1 MFSKFF
7 IKRPIFAGV
16 ISIVIV
22 IAGLVTMKSL
32 PVAQYPEIA
41 PPTIQ
46 VSAVYPGANA
56 ETISRTVAQP
66 IEGEVNGVENMI
78 YMSSNSSNSG
88 QYSLSVT
95 FEVGTDMDVAQNLV
109 QNRVSQALSSLPEEV
124 QRQGVTTEKRS
135 SNILLFASLTSENSM
150 HDDLFLSNYATL
162 NIKDELSRI
171 KGVGGITVFGAGDY
185 SMRIWLYPDKLKA
198 RGLTS
203 TDVVNAVRE
212 QNTQVAAG
220 QIGQEPSPVDQDF
233 QFTVNMRGK
242 LNSTEEFENIIV
254 KTTPDGGMIRVRDI
268 ARVELGSQSYNIS
281 NQLNGQPSA
290 AIAVFL
296 QPEANALKV
305 AEGVKAKLDELS
317 QKFPQGMKA
326 NIPFDTT
333 TFVKSSINEVIETL
347 FISVILVFL
356 TILLFLEDWRATLI
370 PTIAIPVSLIG
381 TFAVMAAL
389 GVSINTLSL
398 FGLVLAIGIV
408 VDDAIIVVENAV
420 RNIDENNLEPRD
432 AAIKAMEEITGPVIA
447 TTLVL
452 LSVFIPTAFLGGI
465 TGQLYR
471 QFALTIATATIFSSI
486 NALTL
491 SPALCAIFLRPKNP
505 NRKHNIFTRAFNS
518 AFSKTQKGYARI
530 LTSVVRRGAIMILA
544 FIILTLGVFWRYD
557 SLPKGFVPKEDLGY
571 AMINVQLPDAA
582 SLTRTKAVVDTITKR
597 LEKVEGLENRIAIS
611 GYSIMDGAAASN
623 NAAFWLVFK
632 PWEERK
638 KAGLSMDKIMGEVS
652 KSISDIQ
659 EARILVFTPPPI
671 RGLGNAGG
679 FQMQVQDRAS
689 AGSANL
695 EKAVQN
701 IVMNANS
708 QYKLTRV
715 YSTYRA
721 NVPQLLTVL
730 DRTQAKTL
738 KIPLSNI
745 FNTLQGN
752 LGSTYV
758 NDFNQFGRNYQV
770 RAQASA
776 DYRAT
781 AEDIKKLEVR
791 NEKGE
796 MVPMGTVL
804 SVEEAVGPQIIT
816 RYNMYPS
823 ASISGQGAGFT
834 SSGEAMQIM
843 EELAKENLPSSMG
856 FEWTGM
862 SYQEKAA
869 EGNIVFIFGLA
880 VLFVYLVLCAQ
891 YESWTL
897 PLTIVLTVPLAVLG
911 TVVALSVRQMDV
923 NVYTQLGIVLLIA
936 MTCKTA
942 ILISEF
948 AKEESN
954 SGMSIVESA
963 LEASRLRFRPIL
975 MTAFTFILGVL
986 PLTYATGAGA
996 ESRRSLGT
1004 ATAGGMLSA
1013 TLLLIFF
1020 VPVFYIIIM
1029 GASEKLKN
1037 RFKKSEKVKKSEE
1050 DIV

>member
-41 PPTIQ
+41 PPTVQ

-56 ETISRTVAQP
+56 ETISLTVAQP

-88 QYSLSVT
+88 EYSLSVT

-135 SNILLFASLTSENSM
+135 SNILLFASLTSENPM
-150 HDDLFLSNYATL
+150 HDNLFLSNYATL

-212 QNTQVAAG
+212 QNIQVAAG
-220 QIGQEPSPVDQDF
+220 QVGQEPSPVDQDF

-254 KTTPDGGMIRVRDI
+254 KTTNDGGMIRVRDI
-268 ARVELGSQSYNIS
+268 AKVELGSQSYNIS

-296 QPEANALKV
+296 QPGANALKV
-305 AEGVKAKLDELS
+305 AEGVKGKIDELS
-317 QKFPQGMKA
+317 QKFPDGMKA
-326 NIPFDTT
+326 SIPFDTT
-333 TFVKSSINEVIETL
+333 TFVKSSIDEVIETL

-370 PTIAIPVSLIG
+370 PTVAIPVSLIG
-381 TFAVMAAL
+381 TFAVMAVL

-420 RNIDENNLEPRD
+420 RNIDENNLAPRD

-505 NRKHNIFTRAFNS
+505 NKRHNIFTRAFNS
-518 AFSKTQKGYARI
+518 AFGRTQKGYARI
-530 LTSVVRRGAIMILA
+530 LTSVVRRGAVMILA
-544 FIILTLGVFWRYD
+544 FIIMTLGVFWKYD

-582 SLTRTKAVVDTITKR
+582 SLTRTKEVVDKINKR

-632 PWEERK
+632 PWEVRK
-638 KAGLSMDKIMGEVS
+638 KSGLSMDKIMGEVS

-708 QYKLTRV
+708 QSKLTRV

-834 SSGEAMQIM
+834 SSGEAMLIM
-843 EELAKENLPSSMG
+843 EELANENLPSSMG

-869 EGNIVFIFGLA
+869 EGNIIFIFGLA

-911 TVVALSVRQMDV
+911 TVTALSIRQMDV

-954 SGMSIVESA
+954 SGMSLVESA

-1029 GASEKLKN
+1029 GASEKLKK
-1037 RFKKSEKVKKSEE
+1037 RFKKSEKAEE
-1050 DIV
+1050 DAV

>member
-41 PPTIQ
+41 PPTVQ

-56 ETISRTVAQP
+56 ETISLTVAQP

-88 QYSLSVT
+88 EYSLSVT

-135 SNILLFASLTSENSM
+135 SNILLFASLTSENPM
-150 HDDLFLSNYATL
+150 HDNLFLSNYATL

-212 QNTQVAAG
+212 QNIQVAAG
-220 QIGQEPSPVDQDF
+220 QVGQEPSPVDQAF

-254 KTTPDGGMIRVRDI
+254 KTTNDGGMIRVRDI
-268 ARVELGSQSYNIS
+268 AKVELGSQSYNIS

-305 AEGVKAKLDELS
+305 AEGVKGKIDELS
-317 QKFPQGMKA
+317 QKFPDGMKA
-326 NIPFDTT
+326 SIPFDTT
-333 TFVKSSINEVIETL
+333 TFVKSSIDEVIETL

-370 PTIAIPVSLIG
+370 PTVAIPVSLIG
-381 TFAVMAAL
+381 TFAVMAVL

-420 RNIDENNLEPRD
+420 RNIDENNLTPRD

-505 NRKHNIFTRAFNS
+505 NKRHNIFTRAFNS
-518 AFSKTQKGYARI
+518 AFGRTQKGYARI
-530 LTSVVRRGAIMILA
+530 LTSVVRRGAVMILA
-544 FIILTLGVFWRYD
+544 FIIMTLGVFWKYD

-582 SLTRTKAVVDTITKR
+582 SLTRTKEVVDKINKR

-638 KAGLSMDKIMGEVS
+638 KSGLSMDKIMGEVS

-708 QYKLTRV
+708 QSKLTRV

-834 SSGEAMQIM
+834 SSGEAMLIM
-843 EELAKENLPSSMG
+843 EELANENLPSSMG

-869 EGNIVFIFGLA
+869 EGNIIFIFGLA

-911 TVVALSVRQMDV
+911 TVTALSIRQMDV

-954 SGMSIVESA
+954 SGMSLVESA

-1029 GASEKLKN
+1029 GVSEKLKK
-1037 RFKKSEKVKKSEE
+1037 RFKKSEKAEE
-1050 DIV
+1050 DAV

>member
-22 IAGLVTMKSL
+22 IAGLVTLKSL

-56 ETISRTVAQP
+56 ETISLTVAQP
-66 IEGEVNGVENMI
+66 IEGEVNGVENML

-88 QYSLSVT
+88 EYSLSVT
-95 FEVGTDMDVAQNLV
+95 FQVGTDMDVAQNLV

-124 QRQGVTTEKRS
+124 QRQGVTTAKRS
-135 SNILLFASLTSENSM
+135 SNILLLASLTSDNPM
-150 HDDLFLSNYATL
+150 QDDLFLSNYATL

-203 TDVVNAVRE
+203 TDVVSAVRE

-220 QIGQEPSPVDQDF
+220 QIGQEPSPVDQNF

-242 LNSTEEFENIIV
+242 LNTTEEFENIIV
-254 KTTPDGGMIRVRDI
+254 KTTPDGGMIRVRDV
-268 ARVELGSQSYNIS
+268 ARVELGSQSYNVS
-281 NQLNGQPSA
+281 SQLNGQPSA
-290 AIAVFL
+290 AMAVFL
-296 QPEANALKV
+296 QPEANALEV
-305 AEGVKAKLDELS
+305 AESVKERIDELS
-317 QKFPQGMKA
+317 EKFPQGMKA
-326 NIPFDTT
+326 DIPFDTT
-333 TFVKSSINEVIETL
+333 TFVKSSINEVVETL

-420 RNIDENNLEPRD
+420 RNIDENGLAPRE
-432 AAIKAMEEITGPVIA
+432 AAIKAMEEITGPVVA

-505 NRKHNIFTRAFNS
+505 NKKHNIFTRGFNS
-518 AFSKTQKGYARI
+518 IFGKTQKGYAKV
-530 LTSVVRRGAIMILA
+530 LTSLVRRGAVMILA
-544 FIILTLGVFWRYD
+544 FIIITLGVFWKYD
-557 SLPKGFVPKEDLGY
+557 SLPKGFVPKEDAGY

-582 SLTRTKAVVDTITKR
+582 SLTRTKAVVNKISER
-597 LEKVEGLENRIAIS
+597 LEKVEGIENKIAIS

-623 NAAFWLVFK
+623 NAAFWIVFK
-632 PWEERK
+632 SWEERK
-638 KAGLSMDKIMGEVS
+638 KAGLDMENIIGEIS
-652 KSISDIQ
+652 KSVGDIQ

-679 FQMQVQDRAS
+679 FQMQIQDRAS

-708 QYKLTRV
+708 QSKLTRV

-770 RAQASA
+770 RAQADA
-776 DYRAT
+776 NYRAT

-791 NEKGE
+791 NENGE
-796 MVPMGTVL
+796 MIPMGTVL

-823 ASISGQGAGFT
+823 ATISGQGAGFT

-843 EELAKENLPSSMG
+843 EDLAKENLPSSMG

-911 TVVALSVRQMDV
+911 TVVALSIRQMDI

-954 SGMSIVESA
+954 SGMSLTESA

-996 ESRRSLGT
+996 ESRQSLGT

-1020 VPVFYIIIM
+1020 VPVFYIKIM
-1029 GASEKLKN
+1029 GISEK
-1037 RFKKSEKVKKSEE
+1037 FKKRVKKGEE
-1050 DIV
+1050 VREDVL

>member
-41 PPTIQ
+41 PPTVQ

-56 ETISRTVAQP
+56 ETISLTVAQP

-88 QYSLSVT
+88 EYSLSVT

-135 SNILLFASLTSENSM
+135 SNILLFASLTSENPM
-150 HDDLFLSNYATL
+150 HDNLFLSNYATL

-212 QNTQVAAG
+212 QNIQVAAG
-220 QIGQEPSPVDQDF
+220 QVGQEPSPVDQNF

-254 KTTPDGGMIRVRDI
+254 KTTNDGGMIRVRDI
-268 ARVELGSQSYNIS
+268 AKVELGSQSYNIS

-305 AEGVKAKLDELS
+305 AEGVKGKIDELS
-317 QKFPQGMKA
+317 QKFPDGMKA
-326 NIPFDTT
+326 SIPFDTT
-333 TFVKSSINEVIETL
+333 TFVKSSIDEVIETL

-370 PTIAIPVSLIG
+370 PTVAIPVSLIG
-381 TFAVMAAL
+381 TFAVMAVL

-420 RNIDENNLEPRD
+420 RNIDENNLAPRD

-505 NRKHNIFTRAFNS
+505 NKKHNIFTRAFNS
-518 AFSKTQKGYARI
+518 AFGRTQKGYARI
-530 LTSVVRRGAIMILA
+530 LTSVVRRGAVMILA
-544 FIILTLGVFWRYD
+544 FIIMTLGVFWKYD

-582 SLTRTKAVVDTITKR
+582 SLTRTKEVVDKITKR

-638 KAGLSMDKIMGEVS
+638 KSGLSMDKIMGEVS

-708 QYKLTRV
+708 QSKLTRV

-834 SSGEAMQIM
+834 SSGEAMLIM
-843 EELAKENLPSSMG
+843 EELANENLPSSMG

-869 EGNIVFIFGLA
+869 EGNIIFIFGLA

-911 TVVALSVRQMDV
+911 TVTALSIRQMDV

-954 SGMSIVESA
+954 SGMSLVESA

-1029 GASEKLKN
+1029 GASEKLKK
-1037 RFKKSEKVKKSEE
+1037 RFKKSEKAEE
-1050 DIV
+1050 DAV

>member
-41 PPTIQ
+41 PPTVQ

-56 ETISRTVAQP
+56 ETISLTVAQP

-88 QYSLSVT
+88 EYSLSVT

-135 SNILLFASLTSENSM
+135 SNILLFASLTSENPM
-150 HDDLFLSNYATL
+150 HDNLFLSNYATL

-212 QNTQVAAG
+212 QNIQVAAG
-220 QIGQEPSPVDQDF
+220 QVGQEPSPVDQDF

-254 KTTPDGGMIRVRDI
+254 KTTNDGGMIRVRDI
-268 ARVELGSQSYNIS
+268 ANVELGSQSYNIS

-305 AEGVKAKLDELS
+305 AEGVKGKIDELS
-317 QKFPQGMKA
+317 QKFPDGMKA
-326 NIPFDTT
+326 SIPFDTT
-333 TFVKSSINEVIETL
+333 TFVKSSIDEVIETL

-370 PTIAIPVSLIG
+370 PTVAIPVSLIG
-381 TFAVMAAL
+381 TFAVMAVL

-420 RNIDENNLEPRD
+420 RNIDENNLTPRD

-505 NRKHNIFTRAFNS
+505 NKKHNIFTRAFNS
-518 AFSKTQKGYARI
+518 AFGRTQKGYARI
-530 LTSVVRRGAIMILA
+530 LTSVVRRGAVMILA
-544 FIILTLGVFWRYD
+544 FIIMTLGVFWKYD

-638 KAGLSMDKIMGEVS
+638 KSGLSMDKIMGEVS

-708 QYKLTRV
+708 QSKLTRV

-834 SSGEAMQIM
+834 SSGEAMLIM
-843 EELAKENLPSSMG
+843 EELANENLPSSMG

-869 EGNIVFIFGLA
+869 EGNIIFIFGLA

-911 TVVALSVRQMDV
+911 TVTALSIRQMDV

-954 SGMSIVESA
+954 SGMSLVESA

-1020 VPVFYIIIM
+1020 VPVFYITIM
-1029 GASEKLKN
+1029 GVSKKLKK
-1037 RFKKSEKVKKSEE
+1037 RFKKSEKAEE
-1050 DIV
+1050 DAV

>member
-22 IAGLVTMKSL
+22 IAGLVTLKSL

-56 ETISRTVAQP
+56 ETISLTVAQP
-66 IEGEVNGVENMI
+66 IEGEVNGVENML

-88 QYSLSVT
+88 EYSLSVT
-95 FEVGTDMDVAQNLV
+95 FQVGTDMDVAQNLV

-124 QRQGVTTEKRS
+124 QRQGVTTAKRS
-135 SNILLFASLTSENSM
+135 SNILLLASLTSDNPM
-150 HDDLFLSNYATL
+150 QDDLFLSNYATL

-203 TDVVNAVRE
+203 KDIVSAIRE

-220 QIGQEPSPVDQDF
+220 QIGQEPSPVDQNF

-242 LNSTEEFENIIV
+242 LNTTEEFENIIV
-254 KTTPDGGMIRVRDI
+254 KTTPDGGMIRVRDV
-268 ARVELGSQSYNIS
+268 ARVELGSQSYNVS
-281 NQLNGQPSA
+281 SQLNGQPSA
-290 AIAVFL
+290 AMAVFL
-296 QPEANALKV
+296 QPEANALEV
-305 AEGVKAKLDELS
+305 AESVKERIDELS
-317 QKFPQGMKA
+317 EKFPQGMKA
-326 NIPFDTT
+326 DIPFDTT
-333 TFVKSSINEVIETL
+333 TFVKSSINEVVETL

-420 RNIDENNLEPRD
+420 RNIDENGLEPRE
-432 AAIKAMEEITGPVIA
+432 AAIKAMEEITGPVVA

-505 NRKHNIFTRAFNS
+505 NKKHNIFTRGFNS
-518 AFSKTQKGYARI
+518 IFGKTQKGYAKV
-530 LTSVVRRGAIMILA
+530 LTSLVRRGAVMILA
-544 FIILTLGVFWRYD
+544 FIIITLGVFWKYD
-557 SLPKGFVPKEDLGY
+557 SLPKGFVPKEDAGY

-582 SLTRTKAVVDTITKR
+582 SLTRTKAVVNKISER
-597 LEKVEGLENRIAIS
+597 LEKVEGIENKIAIS

-623 NAAFWLVFK
+623 NAAFWIVFK
-632 PWEERK
+632 SWEERK
-638 KAGLSMDKIMGEVS
+638 KAGLDMENIIGEIS
-652 KSISDIQ
+652 KSVGDIQ

-679 FQMQVQDRAS
+679 FQMQIQDRAS

-708 QYKLTRV
+708 QSKLTRV

-770 RAQASA
+770 RAQADA
-776 DYRAT
+776 NYRAT

-791 NEKGE
+791 NENGE
-796 MVPMGTVL
+796 MIPMGTVL

-823 ASISGQGAGFT
+823 ATISGQGAGFT

-843 EELAKENLPSSMG
+843 EDLAKENLPSSMG

-911 TVVALSVRQMDV
+911 TVVALSIRQMDI

-954 SGMSIVESA
+954 SGMSLTESA

-996 ESRRSLGT
+996 ESRQSLGT

-1020 VPVFYIIIM
+1020 VPVFYIKIM
-1029 GASEKLKN
+1029 GISEK
-1037 RFKKSEKVKKSEE
+1037 FKKRVKKGEEVSE
-1050 DIV
+1050 DVL

>member
-22 IAGLVTMKSL
+22 IAGLVTLKSL

-56 ETISRTVAQP
+56 ETISLTVAQP
-66 IEGEVNGVENMI
+66 IEGEVNGVENML

-88 QYSLSVT
+88 EYSLSVT
-95 FEVGTDMDVAQNLV
+95 FQVGTDMDVAQNLV

-124 QRQGVTTEKRS
+124 QRQGVTTAKRS
-135 SNILLFASLTSENSM
+135 SNILLLASLTSDNPM
-150 HDDLFLSNYATL
+150 QDDLFLSNYATL

-203 TDVVNAVRE
+203 TDIVSAIRE

-220 QIGQEPSPVDQDF
+220 QIGQEPSPVDQNF

-242 LNSTEEFENIIV
+242 LNTTEEFENIIV
-254 KTTPDGGMIRVRDI
+254 KTTPDGGMIRVRDV
-268 ARVELGSQSYNIS
+268 ARVELGSQSYNVS
-281 NQLNGQPSA
+281 SQLNGQPSA
-290 AIAVFL
+290 AMAVFL
-296 QPEANALKV
+296 QPEANALEV
-305 AEGVKAKLDELS
+305 AESVKERIDELS
-317 QKFPQGMKA
+317 KKFPQGMKA
-326 NIPFDTT
+326 DIPFDTT
-333 TFVKSSINEVIETL
+333 TFVKSSINEVVETL

-420 RNIDENNLEPRD
+420 RNIDENGLEPRE
-432 AAIKAMEEITGPVIA
+432 AAIKAMEEITGPVVA

-505 NRKHNIFTRAFNS
+505 NKKHNIFTRGFNS
-518 AFSKTQKGYARI
+518 IFGKTQKGYAKV
-530 LTSVVRRGAIMILA
+530 LTSLVRRGAVMILA
-544 FIILTLGVFWRYD
+544 FIIITLGVFWKYD
-557 SLPKGFVPKEDLGY
+557 SLPKGFVPKEDAGY

-582 SLTRTKAVVDTITKR
+582 SLTRTKTVVNKISER
-597 LEKVEGLENRIAIS
+597 LEKVEGIENKIAIS

-623 NAAFWLVFK
+623 NAAFWIVFK
-632 PWEERK
+632 SWEERK
-638 KAGLSMDKIMGEVS
+638 KAGLDMENIIGEIS
-652 KSISDIQ
+652 KSVGDIQ

-679 FQMQVQDRAS
+679 FQMQIQDRAS

-708 QYKLTRV
+708 QSKLTRV

-770 RAQASA
+770 RAQADA
-776 DYRAT
+776 NYRAT

-791 NEKGE
+791 NENGE
-796 MVPMGTVL
+796 MIPMGTVL

-823 ASISGQGAGFT
+823 ATISGQGAGFT

-843 EELAKENLPSSMG
+843 EDLAKENLPSSMG

-911 TVVALSVRQMDV
+911 TVVALSIRQMDI

-954 SGMSIVESA
+954 SGMSLTESA

-996 ESRRSLGT
+996 ESRQSLGT

-1020 VPVFYIIIM
+1020 VPVFYIKIM
-1029 GASEKLKN
+1029 GISEK
-1037 RFKKSEKVKKSEE
+1037 FKKRVKKGEEVSE
-1050 DIV
+1050 DVL

>member
-22 IAGLVTMKSL
+22 IAGLVTLKSL

-56 ETISRTVAQP
+56 ETISLTVAQP
-66 IEGEVNGVENMI
+66 IEGEVNGVENML

-88 QYSLSVT
+88 EYSLSVT
-95 FEVGTDMDVAQNLV
+95 FQVGTDMDVAQNLV

-124 QRQGVTTEKRS
+124 QRQGVTTAKRS
-135 SNILLFASLTSENSM
+135 SNILLLASLTSENPM
-150 HDDLFLSNYATL
+150 QDDLFLSNYATL

-203 TDVVNAVRE
+203 TDVVSAVRE

-220 QIGQEPSPVDQDF
+220 QIGQEPSPVDQNF

-242 LNSTEEFENIIV
+242 LNTTEEFENIIV
-254 KTTPDGGMIRVRDI
+254 KTTPDGGMIRVRDV
-268 ARVELGSQSYNIS
+268 ARVELGSQSYNVS
-281 NQLNGQPSA
+281 SQLNGQPSA
-290 AIAVFL
+290 AMAVFL
-296 QPEANALKV
+296 QPEANALEV
-305 AEGVKAKLDELS
+305 AESVKERIDELS
-317 QKFPQGMKA
+317 KKFPQGMKA
-326 NIPFDTT
+326 DIPFDTT
-333 TFVKSSINEVIETL
+333 TFVKSSINEVVETL

-420 RNIDENNLEPRD
+420 RNIDENGLEPRE
-432 AAIKAMEEITGPVIA
+432 AAIKAMEEITGPVVA

-505 NRKHNIFTRAFNS
+505 NKKHNIFTRGFNS
-518 AFSKTQKGYARI
+518 IFGKTQKGYAKV
-530 LTSVVRRGAIMILA
+530 LTSLVRRGAVMILA
-544 FIILTLGVFWRYD
+544 FIIITLGVFWKYD
-557 SLPKGFVPKEDLGY
+557 SLPKGFVPKEDAGY

-582 SLTRTKAVVDTITKR
+582 SLTRTKTVVNKISER
-597 LEKVEGLENRIAIS
+597 LEKVEGIENKIAIS

-623 NAAFWLVFK
+623 NAAFWIVFK
-632 PWEERK
+632 SWEERK
-638 KAGLSMDKIMGEVS
+638 KAGLDMENIIGEIS
-652 KSISDIQ
+652 KSVGDIQ

-679 FQMQVQDRAS
+679 FQMQIQDRAS

-708 QYKLTRV
+708 QSKLTRV

-770 RAQASA
+770 RAQADA
-776 DYRAT
+776 NYRAT

-791 NEKGE
+791 NENGE
-796 MVPMGTVL
+796 MIPMGTVL

-823 ASISGQGAGFT
+823 ATISGQGAGFT

-843 EELAKENLPSSMG
+843 EDLAKENLPSSMG

-911 TVVALSVRQMDV
+911 TVVALSIRQMDI

-954 SGMSIVESA
+954 SGMSLTESA

-996 ESRRSLGT
+996 ESRQSLGT

-1020 VPVFYIIIM
+1020 VPVFYIKIM
-1029 GASEKLKN
+1029 GISEK
-1037 RFKKSEKVKKSEE
+1037 FKKRVKKGEEVSE
-1050 DIV
+1050 DVL

>member
-22 IAGLVTMKSL
+22 ISGLVTLKSL

-56 ETISRTVAQP
+56 ETISLTVAQP
-66 IEGEVNGVENMI
+66 IEEEINGVENML

-88 QYSLSVT
+88 EYSLSVT
-95 FEVGTDMDVAQNLV
+95 FQVGTDMDVAQNLV

-124 QRQGVTTEKRS
+124 QRQGVTTAKRS
-135 SNILLFASLTSENSM
+135 SNILLLASLTSDNIA

-203 TDVVNAVRE
+203 TDVVSAVRE

-220 QIGQEPSPVDQDF
+220 QIGQEPSPVDQSF

-242 LNSTEEFENIIV
+242 LNTVEEFENIIV
-254 KTTPDGGMIRVRDI
+254 KTTPDGGMIRVGDI
-268 ARVELGSQSYNIS
+268 ARVELGSQSYNVS
-281 NQLNGQPSA
+281 SQLNGKPSA
-290 AIAVFL
+290 AMAVFL
-296 QPEANALKV
+296 QPEANALEV
-305 AEGVKAKLDELS
+305 AEGVKERIDELS
-317 QKFPQGMKA
+317 KKFPEGMKA
-326 NIPFDTT
+326 DIPFDTT
-333 TFVKSSINEVIETL
+333 TFVKSSINEVVETL
-347 FISVILVFL
+347 FISVILVFM

-420 RNIDENNLEPRD
+420 RNIDENGLKPRD
-432 AAIKAMEEITGPVIA
+432 AALKAMEEITGPVVA

-491 SPALCAIFLRPKNP
+491 SPALCAIFLRPKNI
-505 NRKHNIFTRAFNS
+505 NRKHNIFTRGFNS
-518 AFSKTQKGYARI
+518 AFGKTQKGYSKI
-530 LTSVVRRGAIMILA
+530 LNSLVRRGTIMIVA
-544 FIILTLGVFWRYD
+544 FIIISLGVFWKYD
-557 SLPKGFVPKEDLGY
+557 SLPKGFVPKEDSGY

-582 SLTRTKAVVDTITKR
+582 SLTRTKAVVNKISER
-597 LEKVEGLENRIAIS
+597 LEKIEGLENRIAIS

-623 NAAFWLVFK
+623 NAAFWIVFK
-632 PWEERK
+632 SWEERK
-638 KAGLSMDKIMGEVS
+638 KAGLDMEKIIGEIS
-652 KSISDIQ
+652 KSVSDIQ

-679 FQMQVQDRAS
+679 FQMQIQDRAN
-689 AGSANL
+689 AGSADL

-708 QYKLTRV
+708 QSKLTRV

-745 FNTLQGN
+745 FSTLQGN

-770 RAQASA
+770 RAQADA
-776 DYRAT
+776 NYRA
-781 AEDIKKLEVR
+781 APEDIKKLEVR
-791 NEKGE
+791 NENGE
-796 MVPMGTVL
+796 MIPIGTVL

-823 ASISGQGAGFT
+823 AAISGQGAGFT

-843 EELAKENLPSSMG
+843 EDLAKENLSSSMG

-869 EGNIVFIFGLA
+869 EGNIMFIFGLA

-911 TVVALSVRQMDV
+911 TVAALSVRNMDI

-954 SGMSIVESA
+954 SGMSLTESA

-986 PLTYATGAGA
+986 PLAYATGAGA
-996 ESRRSLGT
+996 ESRQSLGT

-1020 VPVFYIIIM
+1020 VPVFYIKIM
-1029 GASEKLKN
+1029 GASEKFKTRLK
-1037 RFKKSEKVKKSEE
+1037 KIEKVEE
-1050 DIV
+1050 DVL

>member
-22 IAGLVTMKSL
+22 IAGLVTLKSL

-56 ETISRTVAQP
+56 ETISLTVAQP
-66 IEGEVNGVENMI
+66 IEGEVNGVENML

-88 QYSLSVT
+88 EYSLSVT
-95 FEVGTDMDVAQNLV
+95 FQVGTDMDVAQNLV

-124 QRQGVTTEKRS
+124 QRQGVTTAKRS
-135 SNILLFASLTSENSM
+135 SNILLLASLTSDNPM
-150 HDDLFLSNYATL
+150 QDDLFLSNYATL

-203 TDVVNAVRE
+203 TDIVSAVRE

-220 QIGQEPSPVDQDF
+220 QIGQEPSPVDQNF

-242 LNSTEEFENIIV
+242 LNTTEEFENIIV
-254 KTTPDGGMIRVRDI
+254 KTTPDGGMIRVRDV
-268 ARVELGSQSYNIS
+268 ARVELGSQSYNVS
-281 NQLNGQPSA
+281 SQLNGQPSA
-290 AIAVFL
+290 AMAVFL
-296 QPEANALKV
+296 QPEANALEV
-305 AEGVKAKLDELS
+305 AESVKERIDELS
-317 QKFPQGMKA
+317 EKFPQGMKA
-326 NIPFDTT
+326 DIPFDTT
-333 TFVKSSINEVIETL
+333 TFVKSSINEVVETL

-420 RNIDENNLEPRD
+420 RNIDENGLEPRE
-432 AAIKAMEEITGPVIA
+432 AAIKAMEEITGPVVA

-505 NRKHNIFTRAFNS
+505 NKKHNIFTRGFNS
-518 AFSKTQKGYARI
+518 IFGKTQKGYAKV
-530 LTSVVRRGAIMILA
+530 LTSLVRRGAVMILA
-544 FIILTLGVFWRYD
+544 FIIITLGVFWKYD
-557 SLPKGFVPKEDLGY
+557 SLPKGFVPKEDAGY

-582 SLTRTKAVVDTITKR
+582 SLTRTKAVVNKISER
-597 LEKVEGLENRIAIS
+597 LEKVEGIENKIAIS

-623 NAAFWLVFK
+623 NAAFWIVFK
-632 PWEERK
+632 SWEERK
-638 KAGLSMDKIMGEVS
+638 KAGLDMENIIGEIS
-652 KSISDIQ
+652 KSVGDIQ

-679 FQMQVQDRAS
+679 FQMQIQDRAS

-708 QYKLTRV
+708 QSKLTRV

-770 RAQASA
+770 RAQADA

-791 NEKGE
+791 NENGE
-796 MVPMGTVL
+796 MIPMGTVL

-823 ASISGQGAGFT
+823 ATISGQGAGFT

-843 EELAKENLPSSMG
+843 EDLAKENLPSSMG

-911 TVVALSVRQMDV
+911 TVVALSIRQMDI

-954 SGMSIVESA
+954 SGMSLTESA

-996 ESRRSLGT
+996 ESRQSLGT

-1020 VPVFYIIIM
+1020 VPVFYIKIM
-1029 GASEKLKN
+1029 GISEK
-1037 RFKKSEKVKKSEE
+1037 FKKRVKKGEEVSE
-1050 DIV
+1050 DVL

>member
-22 IAGLVTMKSL
+22 IAGLVTLKSL

-56 ETISRTVAQP
+56 ETISLTVAQP
-66 IEGEVNGVENMI
+66 IEGEVNGVENML

-88 QYSLSVT
+88 EYSLSVT
-95 FEVGTDMDVAQNLV
+95 FQVGTDMDVAQNLV

-124 QRQGVTTEKRS
+124 QRQGVTTAKRS
-135 SNILLFASLTSENSM
+135 SNILLLASLTSDNPM
-150 HDDLFLSNYATL
+150 QDDLFLSNYATL

-203 TDVVNAVRE
+203 TDIVSAIRE

-220 QIGQEPSPVDQDF
+220 QIGQEPSPVDQNF

-242 LNSTEEFENIIV
+242 LNTTEEFENIIV
-254 KTTPDGGMIRVRDI
+254 KTTPDGGMIRVRDV
-268 ARVELGSQSYNIS
+268 ARVELGSQSYNVS
-281 NQLNGQPSA
+281 SQLNGQPSA
-290 AIAVFL
+290 AMAVFL
-296 QPEANALKV
+296 QPEANALEV
-305 AEGVKAKLDELS
+305 AESVKERIDELS
-317 QKFPQGMKA
+317 EKFPQGMKA
-326 NIPFDTT
+326 DIPFDTT
-333 TFVKSSINEVIETL
+333 TFVKSSINEVVETL

-420 RNIDENNLEPRD
+420 RNIDENGLEPRE
-432 AAIKAMEEITGPVIA
+432 AAIKAMEEITGPVVA

-505 NRKHNIFTRAFNS
+505 NKKHNIFTRGFNS
-518 AFSKTQKGYARI
+518 IFGKTQKGYAKV
-530 LTSVVRRGAIMILA
+530 LTSLVRRGAVMILA
-544 FIILTLGVFWRYD
+544 FIIITLGVFWKYD
-557 SLPKGFVPKEDLGY
+557 SLPKGFVPKEDAGY

-582 SLTRTKAVVDTITKR
+582 SLTRTKAVVNKISER
-597 LEKVEGLENRIAIS
+597 LEKVEGIENKIAIS

-623 NAAFWLVFK
+623 NAAFWIVFK
-632 PWEERK
+632 SWEERK
-638 KAGLSMDKIMGEVS
+638 KAGLDMENIIGEIS
-652 KSISDIQ
+652 KSVGDIQ

-679 FQMQVQDRAS
+679 FQMQIQDRAS

-708 QYKLTRV
+708 QSKLTRV

-770 RAQASA
+770 RAQADA
-776 DYRAT
+776 NYRAT

-791 NEKGE
+791 NENGE
-796 MVPMGTVL
+796 MIPMGTVL

-823 ASISGQGAGFT
+823 ATISGQGAGFT

-843 EELAKENLPSSMG
+843 EDLAKENLPSSMG

-911 TVVALSVRQMDV
+911 TVVALSIRQMDI

-954 SGMSIVESA
+954 SGMSLTESA

-996 ESRRSLGT
+996 ESRQSLGT

-1020 VPVFYIIIM
+1020 VPVFYIKIM
-1029 GASEKLKN
+1029 GISEK
-1037 RFKKSEKVKKSEE
+1037 FKKRVKKGEEVSE
-1050 DIV
+1050 DVL

>member
-22 IAGLVTMKSL
+22 IAGLVTLKSL

-56 ETISRTVAQP
+56 ETISLTVAQP
-66 IEGEVNGVENMI
+66 IEGEVNGVENML

-88 QYSLSVT
+88 EYSLSVT
-95 FEVGTDMDVAQNLV
+95 FQVGTDMDVAQNLV

-124 QRQGVTTEKRS
+124 QRQGVTTAKRS
-135 SNILLFASLTSENSM
+135 SNILLLASLTSDNPM
-150 HDDLFLSNYATL
+150 QDDLFLSNYATL

-203 TDVVNAVRE
+203 TDIVSAVRE

-220 QIGQEPSPVDQDF
+220 QIGQEPSPVDQNF

-242 LNSTEEFENIIV
+242 LNTTEEFENIIV
-254 KTTPDGGMIRVRDI
+254 KTTPDGGMIRVRDV
-268 ARVELGSQSYNIS
+268 ARVELGSQSYNVS
-281 NQLNGQPSA
+281 SQLNGQPSA
-290 AIAVFL
+290 AMAVFL
-296 QPEANALKV
+296 QPEANALEV
-305 AEGVKAKLDELS
+305 AESVKERIDELS
-317 QKFPQGMKA
+317 EKFPQGMKA
-326 NIPFDTT
+326 DIPFDTT
-333 TFVKSSINEVIETL
+333 TFVKSSINEVVETL

-420 RNIDENNLEPRD
+420 RNIDENGLAPRE
-432 AAIKAMEEITGPVIA
+432 AAIKAMEEITGPVVA

-505 NRKHNIFTRAFNS
+505 NKKHNIFTRGFNS
-518 AFSKTQKGYARI
+518 IFGKTQKGYAKI
-530 LTSVVRRGAIMILA
+530 LTSLVRRGAVMILA
-544 FIILTLGVFWRYD
+544 FIIITLGVFWKYD
-557 SLPKGFVPKEDLGY
+557 SLPKGFVPKEDAGY

-582 SLTRTKAVVDTITKR
+582 SLTRTKAVVNKISQR
-597 LEKVEGLENRIAIS
+597 MEKVEGIENKIAIS

-623 NAAFWLVFK
+623 NAAFWIVFK
-632 PWEERK
+632 SWEERK
-638 KAGLSMDKIMGEVS
+638 KAGLDMENIIGEIS
-652 KSISDIQ
+652 KSVGDIQ

-679 FQMQVQDRAS
+679 FQMQIQDRAS

-708 QYKLTRV
+708 QSKLTRV

-770 RAQASA
+770 RAQADA
-776 DYRAT
+776 NYRAT

-791 NEKGE
+791 NENGE
-796 MVPMGTVL
+796 MIPMGTVL

-823 ASISGQGAGFT
+823 ATISGQGAGFT

-843 EELAKENLPSSMG
+843 EDLAKENLPSSMG
-856 FEWTGM
+856 FEWTEM

-911 TVVALSVRQMDV
+911 TVVALSIRQMDI

-954 SGMSIVESA
+954 SGMSLTESA

-996 ESRRSLGT
+996 ESRQSLGT

-1020 VPVFYIIIM
+1020 VPVFYIKIM
-1029 GASEKLKN
+1029 GISEK
-1037 RFKKSEKVKKSEE
+1037 FKKRVKKGEEVSE
-1050 DIV
+1050 DVL

>member
-41 PPTIQ
+41 PPTVQ

-56 ETISRTVAQP
+56 ETISLTVAQP

-88 QYSLSVT
+88 EYSLSVT

-135 SNILLFASLTSENSM
+135 SNILLFASLTSENPM
-150 HDDLFLSNYATL
+150 HDNLFLSNYATL

-212 QNTQVAAG
+212 QNIQVAAG
-220 QIGQEPSPVDQDF
+220 QVGQEPSPVDQDF

-242 LNSTEEFENIIV
+242 LNSTEEFKNIIV
-254 KTTPDGGMIRVRDI
+254 KTTNDGGMIRVRDI
-268 ARVELGSQSYNIS
+268 AKVELGSQSYNIS
-281 NQLNGQPSA
+281 TQLNGQPSA
-290 AIAVFL
+290 AVAVFL

-305 AEGVKAKLDELS
+305 AEGVKAKIDELS
-317 QKFPQGMKA
+317 QKFPEGMKA
-326 NIPFDTT
+326 TIPFDTT
-333 TFVKSSINEVIETL
+333 TFVKSSIDEVIETL
-347 FISVILVFL
+347 FISVILVFF

-370 PTIAIPVSLIG
+370 PTVAIPVSLIG
-381 TFAVMAAL
+381 TFAVMAVL

-420 RNIDENNLEPRD
+420 RNIDENNLAPRD

-518 AFSKTQKGYARI
+518 AFGRTQKGYARI
-530 LTSVVRRGAIMILA
+530 LTSVVRRGAVMILA
-544 FIILTLGVFWRYD
+544 FIIMTLGVFWKYD
-557 SLPKGFVPKEDLGY
+557 SLAKGFVPKEDLGY

-638 KAGLSMDKIMGEVS
+638 KSGLSMDKIMGEVS

-708 QYKLTRV
+708 QSKLTRV

-745 FNTLQGN
+745 FNTLQVN

-834 SSGEAMQIM
+834 SSGEAMLIM
-843 EELAKENLPSSMG
+843 EELANENLPSSMG

-869 EGNIVFIFGLA
+869 EGNIIFIFGLA

-911 TVVALSVRQMDV
+911 TVTALSIRQMDV

-954 SGMSIVESA
+954 SGMSLVESA

-1029 GASEKLKN
+1029 GASERLKK
-1037 RFKKSEKVKKSEE
+1037 RFKKSEKAEE
-1050 DIV
+1050 DAV